1 MELKD
6 CKLCPEREYGNGPV
20 PGCGDLCVQFCLL
33 GRNPGRSEDSLG
45 RPFVGK
51 AGGKLNEG
59 LVLAGLP
66 RARCYVSN
74 VAKCMTPSNVNPTQ
88 QCQRICTTTWLDDEL
103 YRLAQLKLIVTLGN
117 EALHVF
123 FKQLTVGE
131 YHGLILPTWLGE
143 RNIDIFLSYHPSAAL
158 RSTLM
163 NKHFMGDMTKLGQH
177 LKKNRFVG
185 TRR

>member
-6 CKLCPEREYGNGPV
+6 CKLCPERNHGQGPV
-20 PGCGDLCVQFCLL
+20 PGCGSLRALFCLL
-33 GRNPGRSEDSLG
+33 GRNPGKSEDSIG

-66 RARCYVSN
+66 RTLCYVSN
-74 VAKCMTPSNVNPTQ
+74 VSKCMTPPDVKPTQ
-88 QCQRICTTTWLDDEL
+88 QCQHICTTTWLNDEL
-103 YRLAQLKLIVTLGN
+103 QLLTQLKMVVTLGN

-131 YHGLILPTWLGE
+131 YHGLVLPVEFHGRTL
-143 RNIDIFLSYHPSAAL
+143 DIFVSYHQCGVEEYTNGQ
-158 RSTLM
+158 TLHGRYV
-163 NKHFMGDMTKLGQH
+163 KTWSIY
-177 LKKNRFVG
+177 
-185 TRR
+185 